1 MPPARNNA
9 ALAVQNRW
17 ERFAVVFTLTLASS
31 SKRALASTMLH
42 SAPRTP
48 DLDSCA
54 ERRKREARVLRH
66 ATFAARPSRKAHA
79 PVL

>member
-1 MPPARNNA
+1 MG
-9 ALAVQNRW
+9 
-17 ERFAVVFTLTLASS
+17 F
-31 SKRALASTMLH
+31 RALASTMLH

-48 DLDSCA
+48 DFDSCA
-54 ERRKREARVLRH
+54 EKKEAHVLRH